1 MQKDHF
7 TLNLD
12 ERAAVQGGKR
22 RRVCS
27 QGCFACPVLRV
38 SREGAKL
45 ACFDFIYLI
54 SEVMENKKNNGIK
67 FKIKKRITA
76 IMRSP

>member
-1 MQKDHF
+1 LQKDHF
-7 TLNLD
+7 ALSLD
-12 ERAAVQGGKR
+12 ERAAVHGEKR

-27 QGCFACPVLRV
+27 QGCFACPVHRV
-38 SREGAKL
+38 SHEGAKPG
-45 ACFDFIYLI
+45 CFDFIYLI